1 MSDIYTQNWV
11 DKSDF
16 VRHIYK
22 MVGNP
27 SGLTYHRLPATP
39 GDATAPFRDSRHHRL
54 GRISFGRKLP
64 QKRRPSREP
73 LAVILKNHVENEKHN

>member
-1 MSDIYTQNWV
+1 MTAVIPIYPYWGGLYDLV
-11 DKSDF
+11 I
-16 VRHIYK
+16 HIYK

-39 GDATAPFRDSRHHRL
+39 GDASAPFRDSRHHRL

-73 LAVILKNHVENEKHN
+73 TLAASLQKYNL

>member
-1 MSDIYTQNWV
+1 MSYLSTHIWV
-11 DKSDF
+11 ALYDL
-16 VRHIYK
+16 VIHIYK

-73 LAVILKNHVENEKHN
+73 LAVILVRLTKKIIL